1 MEAARAAHTTWLR
14 IAYSKFDYVKPSFP
28 GGKNLW
34 ADIIL
39 CVAKLRILL
48 AEPCKGHAQAY
59 GRRQS
64 AAKLLGTFWYFKQI
78 FLVLYSWY
86 FIRLIQIFDL
96 KRAVCAARDK
106 SCA

>member
-34 ADIIL
+34 ADII
-39 CVAKLRILL
+39 
-48 AEPCKGHAQAY
+48 PCKGHAQAY

-64 AAKLLGTFWYFKQI
+64 AAKLLGTL
-78 FLVLYSWY
+78 FLVLYKADSNLR
-86 FIRLIQIFDL
+86 FE
-96 KRAVCAARDK
+96 K
-106 SCA
+106 SSVRSKG